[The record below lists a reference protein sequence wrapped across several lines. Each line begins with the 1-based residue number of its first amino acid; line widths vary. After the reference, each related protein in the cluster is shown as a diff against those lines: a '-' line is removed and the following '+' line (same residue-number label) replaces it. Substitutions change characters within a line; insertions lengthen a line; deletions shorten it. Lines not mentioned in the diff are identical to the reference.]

1 MGPDNVVF
9 RLVDEGLM
17 EGEREEAFLCVGLRG
32 EFFYPFTTDQN
43 TLLISMISSHSIINH

>member
-32 EFFYPFTTDQN
+32 EFFYPYHRSEYP
-43 TLLISMISSHSIINH
+43 LISILSSHSTINH